1 MESPKRS
8 PQIPHREDQPQPSAL
23 LEVVDPTSGRR
34 IVYITKSPFLIG
46 RSAKNDLLLPDF
58 RLSRECAAIVFSEGP
73 FRLENR
79 GSNRGVLVNG
89 KQIDSCVLQEGDTLD
104 FGVADSYSLI
114 FHAPSKELSGD
125 IARRL
130 LEPPSDTT
138 PRIRAFHDL
147 SLLLEATSLIQS
159 RLPLEH
165 VLAAVVDRAIELT
178 GSHRGLLF
186 QALENGELVPVF
198 ARKRG
203 ARALPPHMIY
213 FTEFTR
219 DYIGSALKKR
229 RIIMEA
235 RPEEDSRQAGY
246 ADKGRGREGLV
257 CICVP
262 LVMPARLSDDWASEE
277 SGAGTLMGLLYLDGP
292 YSKHGVSAIA
302 AFVNPVADP
311 LQFQQRRQSLGTL
324 AVQAAGALTG
334 ARLMQRELE
343 RERMKQELAIARGIQ
358 QALLPKNFKELA
370 HLQVTGIN
378 RPSLSVG
385 GDYFDLIELGP
396 ERTAFVIADVAGK
409 GLGAALVTS
418 MLQGAFSA
426 ITLRPELPAIF
437 EHANRFI
444 CEHAEVERYATIFFG
459 VLTAD
464 GELQYV
470 NAGHHPPILIRSG
483 RVETDFKA
491 ESMPLG
497 LFPDTV
503 YPARCHRLNPGDT
516 LILYTDG
523 ITEATDAGH
532 NEFGIDRL
540 RQVVTRHA
548 GASVAELQTAILE
561 ELDEFARGAHQA
573 DDITL
578 LILRYQSPTLQRAI
592 PQPDGA

>member
-1 MESPKRS
+1 M
-8 PQIPHREDQPQPSAL
+8 
-23 LEVVDPTSGRR
+23 
-34 IVYITKSPFLIG
+34 
-46 RSAKNDLLLPDF
+46 
-58 RLSRECAAIVFSEGP
+58 
-73 FRLENR
+73 
-79 GSNRGVLVNG
+79 
-89 KQIDSCVLQEGDTLD
+89 
-104 FGVADSYSLI
+104 
-114 FHAPSKELSGD
+114 
-125 IARRL
+125 
-130 LEPPSDTT
+130 
-138 PRIRAFHDL
+138 
-147 SLLLEATSLIQS
+147 
-159 RLPLEH
+159 
-165 VLAAVVDRAIELT
+165 
-178 GSHRGLLF
+178 
-186 QALENGELVPVF
+186 
-198 ARKRG
+198 
-203 ARALPPHMIY
+203 
-213 FTEFTR
+213 
-219 DYIGSALKKR
+219 
-229 RIIMEA
+229 
-235 RPEEDSRQAGY
+235 
-246 ADKGRGREGLV
+246 
-257 CICVP
+257 
-262 LVMPARLSDDWASEE
+262 
-277 SGAGTLMGLLYLDGP
+277 
-292 YSKHGVSAIA
+292 
-302 AFVNPVADP
+302 
-311 LQFQQRRQSLGTL
+311 
-324 AVQAAGALTG
+324 
-334 ARLMQRELE
+334 
-343 RERMKQELAIARGIQ
+343 
-358 QALLPKNFKELA
+358 LPKSFKELA

-396 ERTAFVIADVAGK
+396 ERTAFVIADVSGK

-418 MLQGAFSA
+418 MLQGTFSA

-444 CEHAEVERYATIFFG
+444 CERAEVERYATIFFG

-503 YPARCHRLNPGDT
+503 YPARCHKLNPGDT
-516 LILYTDG
+516 LIRYTDG
-523 ITEATDAGH
+523 ITEAMDAGH

>member
-1 MESPKRS
+1 
-8 PQIPHREDQPQPSAL
+8 
-23 LEVVDPTSGRR
+23 
-34 IVYITKSPFLIG
+34 
-46 RSAKNDLLLPDF
+46 
-58 RLSRECAAIVFSEGP
+58 
-73 FRLENR
+73 
-79 GSNRGVLVNG
+79 
-89 KQIDSCVLQEGDTLD
+89 
-104 FGVADSYSLI
+104 
-114 FHAPSKELSGD
+114 
-125 IARRL
+125 
-130 LEPPSDTT
+130 
-138 PRIRAFHDL
+138 L
-147 SLLLEATSLIQS
+147 SLLLEATSLVQS
-159 RLPLEH
+159 RLPLEQ

-186 QALENGELVPVF
+186 QALENDELVPVF

-213 FTEFTR
+213 FTQFTK

-235 RPEEDSRQAGY
+235 RPEEDAQQAGY

-292 YSKHGVSAIA
+292 YSEHGVLSAIA
-302 AFVNPVADP
+302 AFVNPAADP
-311 LQFQQRRQSLGTL
+311 LQFQQRRQILGTL
-324 AVQAAGALTG
+324 AVQSAGALSS

-343 RERMKQELAIARGIQ
+343 RERMKQELAIAHGIQ
-358 QALLPKNFKELA
+358 QALLPKSFKELA

-396 ERTAFVIADVAGK
+396 ERTAFVIADVSGK

-418 MLQGAFSA
+418 MLQGTFSA
-426 ITLRPELPAIF
+426 IILRPELPAIF

-444 CEHAEVERYATIFFG
+444 CEHAEVERYSTLFFG

-491 ESMPLG
+491 ESVPLG
-497 LFPDTV
+497 LFPDTI
-503 YPARCHRLNPGDT
+503 YPARCHKLKPGDT

-523 ITEATDAGH
+523 ITEAMDAGH
-532 NEFGIDRL
+532 NEFGIERF
-540 RQVVTRHA
+540 RQAVTRHA
-548 GASVAELQTAILE
+548 GASVAELQTPILE
-561 ELDEFARGAHQA
+561 ALDEFARGAQQA

-578 LILRYQSPTLQRAI
+578 LILRYQTPTLQRAI